1 MEAPAPR
8 SRATRQAY
16 AGRKRLH
23 DGDRETALDTVGG
36 MPGVAEAELLAR
48 LRAGDEAAFATVLD
62 RWSDGMLW
70 LARDFVSTNE
80 SAAEV
85 VQDT

>member
-1 MEAPAPR
+1 
-8 SRATRQAY
+8 
-16 AGRKRLH
+16 
-23 DGDRETALDTVGG
+23 